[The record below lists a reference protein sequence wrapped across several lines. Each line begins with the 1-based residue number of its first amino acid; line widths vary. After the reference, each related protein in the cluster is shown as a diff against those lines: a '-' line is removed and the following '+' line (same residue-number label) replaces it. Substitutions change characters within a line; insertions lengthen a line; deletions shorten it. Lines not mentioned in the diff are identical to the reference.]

1 MVAVDSRAARSQGLA
16 LAGLTIAA
24 AVSGSR
30 RYRNIRIDGRFSA
43 YGMPNARS
51 ALHMT
56 FCAQFYAVMTS
67 VSCAMSL
74 RGTRWFGVFGPAR
87 EIFSTG
93 LRTSVE
99 TALAPARE
107 GYGDAPGPTIWPIV
121 QRVSVS
127 REANKATVRV
137 SCRSA
142 SRTRLTKDAS
152 GVSDLHPQR
161 PSSARYIFL

>member
-74 RGTRWFGVFGPAR
+74 RGTGWFGVFGPAR
-87 EIFSTG
+87 PEVAAIG
-93 LRTSVE
+93 I
-99 TALAPARE
+99 
-107 GYGDAPGPTIWPIV
+107 G
-121 QRVSVS
+121 
-127 REANKATVRV
+127 
-137 SCRSA
+137 CRSA
-142 SRTRLTKDAS
+142 SASFFAAVLRTWRRPRFPHGG
-152 GVSDLHPQR
+152 GVQT
-161 PSSARYIFL
+161 A